1 MRFLLVPALLFG
13 LMVLPAGGQRPQVDR
28 TIDQTPP
35 TSPSKMLKQQHEELK
50 KLSSKLTDLANQVE
64 EDLDKS
70 GENVLPLNTLKKL
83 EEIEKLARKMRTRIK
98 Q

>member
-1 MRFLLVPALLFG
+1 MRRLLVLILFSG
-13 LMVLPAGGQRPQVDR
+13 LIVLPAAGQRPPVDR

-35 TSPSKMLKQQHEELK
+35 TSPSKLLKQQHDELK
-50 KLSSKLTDLANQVE
+50 KLSSKLTELANQVE